1 MNKSFLIKDTIIIFF
16 IILVFIAVILVF
28 YTEIIKKNNVNTAK
42 KNFYFVKNQILEEI
56 KNCKEINRSL
66 IFGDSCEKNLSK
78 EIITIYFNKTKKLIN
93 PYNGGEAVNENPGSV
108 LIDIKNKI
116 LLLSIDVDA
125 NGGID
130 IEQSIGIE

>member
-1 MNKSFLIKDTIIIFF
+1 MNKSSSIKDTIIIFF

-42 KNFYFVKNQILEEI
+42 KNFYIVKNQILEEI

-66 IFGDSCEKNLSK
+66 IFSDSCKKNLSK
-78 EIITIYFNKTKKLIN
+78 EIISIYFNKTKKLIN
-93 PYNGGEAVNENPGSV
+93 PYSGGEGVNENPGSV
-108 LIDIKNKI
+108 LINIKDKI
-116 LLLSIDVDA
+116 LFISFDIDA

-130 IEQSIGIE
+130 IEQSIDIE